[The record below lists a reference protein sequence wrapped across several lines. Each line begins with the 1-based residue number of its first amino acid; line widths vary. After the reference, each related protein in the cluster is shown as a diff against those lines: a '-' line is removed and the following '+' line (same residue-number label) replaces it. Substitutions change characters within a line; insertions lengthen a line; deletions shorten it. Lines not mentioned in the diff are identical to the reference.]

1 MSIDTLLS
9 GNMHFIALA
18 GDVSSQIRP
27 SPTIQRASRDVPENR
42 LVREQH
48 DQVAELPKS
57 PLKTQSQAEIK
68 STYKRTC
75 ARIHARVR
83 YPRDVG
89 SEAQFFVRANEGEF
103 RLSPHCPD
111 GRWGHPSRTPSGESA
126 LRWPCRLRRAIWT
139 KSDAGAAPDP
149 GSDPSSFA
157 GPRGCRLWRSGP
169 VGAAGLCPEGPRTPP
184 PRARSSLWPW
194 QYATDALLLVHTVL
208 LQHSLEMPIA
218 PVKCPGP

>member
-1 MSIDTLLS
+1 M
-9 GNMHFIALA
+9 
-18 GDVSSQIRP
+18 
-27 SPTIQRASRDVPENR
+27 
-42 LVREQH
+42 
-48 DQVAELPKS
+48 
-57 PLKTQSQAEIK
+57 
-68 STYKRTC
+68 
-75 ARIHARVR
+75 
-83 YPRDVG
+83 G

-103 RLSPHCPD
+103 RLGPHCPD
-111 GRWGHPSRTPSGESA
+111 GRWGHPSRTPSGDSA

-149 GSDPSSFA
+149 GRIRVLLRDLGVADQGVQGLWVLLAYAPNVPPDSSTTRA
-157 GPRGCRLWRSGP
+157 LLSLAVAVCCRRVSACAHSTVIGREQGPFRRCRLGRSGP

-208 LQHSLEMPIA
+208 LQHSLEMPIV